1 MVEYN
6 TWVVI
11 IFCLK
16 YVCHYE
22 ASGFEPRFLIKNN
35 YCITICMKIFMMFHN
50 PMFTTHLE
58 YEERKKFKEYLNI
71 NLTVFIMISDQLY
84 KQNLNS

>member
-1 MVEYN
+1 
-6 TWVVI
+6 
-11 IFCLK
+11 
-16 YVCHYE
+16 
-22 ASGFEPRFLIKNN
+22 
-35 YCITICMKIFMMFHN
+35 MMFHN

-84 KQNLNS
+84 KQNLNSWKIFTWLYNSSVTASTTSVKVAEIVRFLTA